1 MKVTGTKVNSKI
13 IKGMVKVFSCRVV
26 IDFKVYL
33 LKEKNIVKKEWWNLI
48 IKTYIKV
55 VSKIIILRV
64 RGDTYIQME
73 INTLDNLL
81 GTKKKEMGKWFS
93 QKKMQPMKVNGK
105 MIKEKVLALRYIIVN
120 LIKVDSKDISKIIRN
135 KAQG

>member
-1 MKVTGTKVNSKI
+1 MKVNSKI
-13 IKGMVKVFSCRVV
+13 IKDMVKVFSYKVV
-26 IDFKVYL
+26 IDLKVYL

-48 IKTYIKV
+48 IKTSIKV

-64 RGDTYIQME
+64 RGDMYIQME

>member
-93 QKKMQPMKVNGK
+93 QKKMPPMKDNGK
-105 MIKEKVLALRYIIVN
+105 MIKEKVLALRYTTVK

>member
-1 MKVTGTKVNSKI
+1 M
-13 IKGMVKVFSCRVV
+13 
-26 IDFKVYL
+26 
-33 LKEKNIVKKEWWNLI
+33 KEKNIVKKEWWNLI